1 MADDLNSDTADAA
14 PKGSSKSKAK
24 GKGGG
29 SRSNLV
35 PALVVAAGLVGG
47 GFLMKSKTTG
57 DASAET
63 AAPAAAADGEHY
75 SGDCAA
81 WDIKMGAVKGAVAK
95 LEPISINLEPDADG
109 TPHYAKV
116 GIALQLAESVNH
128 EEFISEELAYRA
140 LDVVNAVVVG
150 RNMEEFASP
159 QAFEALK
166 DKITDDVRPLYG
178 CEVMEVLITEF
189 VMQ

>member
-1 MADDLNSDTADAA
+1 MADDLNTETGESAA
-14 PKGSSKSKAK
+14 PKASSKAK
-24 GKGGG
+24 AKSKGG
-29 SRSNLV
+29 RSNLV

-57 DASAET
+57 DASAES
-63 AAPAAAADGEHY
+63 ASAPAASTGEHV
-75 SGDCAA
+75 GDCAA
-81 WDIKMGAVKGAVAK
+81 WDIKMGAVPGAVAK

-116 GIALQLAESVNH
+116 GIALQLADSVNH
-128 EEFISEELAYRA
+128 EEFVSEEIAYRA
-140 LDVVNAVVVG
+140 LDVVNAVIVG
-150 RNMEEFASP
+150 RDMEEFASP

-166 DKITDDVRPLYG
+166 DKITEDVRPLYD